1 VDYSKYQHLLVD
13 VKDRIALVTINRPDK
28 MNATNAR
35 LHWELSKIWLDLAE
49 DDDVRV
55 TVITGAGK
63 AFSAGGDFQVLE
75 EGIGN
80 ADVVAQLFKEDR
92 DIVHNMINIDKPII
106 SAINGYA
113 VGAGCAVALMADIS
127 IAGESARL
135 LDGHIV
141 LGVAAGD
148 HAAMIWPLQMGMA
161 KAKLYLLTG
170 EAIDGT
176 EAERIGLVSKVVP
189 DDELMSTAMTIAEK
203 LARGPAQAIQWTKQ
217 ALNQWL
223 RQAAITSY
231 DYSAALEML
240 GFMGP
245 DVKEGLAALKEKRRP
260 NFR

>member
-1 VDYSKYQHLLVD
+1 MDYSKYEHLLID

-28 MNATNAR
+28 LNATNAR

-49 DDDVRV
+49 DEDVRV
-55 TVITGAGK
+55 IVITGAGR
-63 AFSAGGDFQVLE
+63 AFSAGGDFKVLE
-75 EGIGN
+75 EGMGN
-80 ADVVAQLFKEDR
+80 ADVVVQLFKEDR

-106 SAINGYA
+106 SAINGHA

-127 IAGESARL
+127 IAGESARII
-135 LDGHIV
+135 DGHII
-141 LGVAAGD
+141 LGVVAGD
-148 HAAMIWPLQMGMA
+148 HAALIWPLQVGMA

-170 EAIDGT
+170 EALDGT
-176 EAERIGLVSKVVP
+176 EAERIGLISKVVP
-189 DDELMSTAMTIAEK
+189 DEELMPTAMAYADK
-203 LARGPAQAIQWTKQ
+203 LAKGPAQAIQWTKQ

-245 DVKEGLAALKEKRRP
+245 DVREGLAALKEKRP
-260 NFR
+260 ANFR